1 MENKIKWHKPS
12 LIKRLLIKLRII
24 KDKKYDGKKINTF
37 LLDEAAHWQDPNLN
51 HNKYWRRVKEG
62 KKLKKMV

>member
-24 KDKKYDGKKINTF
+24 KDKRYKPMTKGQMFLMDEIGHYPHYIKGVDDWKAKK
-37 LLDEAAHWQDPNLN
+37 
-51 HNKYWRRVKEG
+51 
-62 KKLKKMV
+62 